1 MSEEH
6 LDLLSF
12 STRDGVGLGLGDRTG
27 LVTSGFM
34 NGSRNLAC
42 EHIRTALGF
51 EHAGVA
57 VVLSG
62 AIADRA
68 VPRDA
73 LARRGE
79 RTAIFSQLFAP
90 GADIKIALWI
100 EDEVAAGE
108 SSVRALGFVD
118 QVHVR
123 LDPALVHQPPDHLG
137 RAVAPVG
144 DQARRGEVELF
155 SRAVEHRLGRADFRL
170 ANGRRRLDIHNHRM
184 LQVDEIVVGIGIT
197 GD

>member
-1 MSEEH
+1 MDFVEEPSVLAPALGICGDVSEADSWLFASCGEDGRRERNELRQLSEVLGGGGQQELISGSTRPTQAQSIQPEDALQMSEEH

-12 STRDGVGLGLGDRTG
+12 STRDGVGLGLGDRAG

-42 EHIRTALGF
+42 KHIRTALGF

-68 VPRDA
+68 VPRDP

-79 RTAIFSQLFAP
+79 RTAIFPQLFAP
-90 GADIKIALWI
+90 GADIEVAFGI
-100 EDEVAAGE
+100 ECEVAAGE
-108 SSVRALGFVD
+108 SSVRAPGFVD
-118 QVHVR
+118 QV
-123 LDPALVHQPPDHLG
+123 Q
-137 RAVAPVG
+137 
-144 DQARRGEVELF
+144 
-155 SRAVEHRLGRADFRL
+155 
-170 ANGRRRLDIHNHRM
+170 
-184 LQVDEIVVGIGIT
+184 
-197 GD
+197 

>member
-6 LDLLSF
+6 LDFLSF

-27 LVTSGFM
+27 LVTSGFV

-68 VPRDA
+68 VLRDA

-79 RTAIFSQLFAP
+79 RTARFPQLFAP
-90 GADIKIALWI
+90 GADI
-100 EDEVAAGE
+100 EVALRIEGE
-108 SSVRALGFVD
+108 VGSREKVPSVRSDLSIRFTCGSIP
-118 QVHVR
+118 R
-123 LDPALVHQPPDHLG
+123 
-137 RAVAPVG
+137 
-144 DQARRGEVELF
+144 
-155 SRAVEHRLGRADFRL
+155 SST
-170 ANGRRRLDIHNHRM
+170 NHPTISA
-184 LQVDEIVVGIGIT
+184 EP
-197 GD
+197 

>member
-27 LVTSGFM
+27 LVTSGLM

-68 VPRDA
+68 VLCDA
-73 LARRGE
+73 LARHGE
-79 RTAIFSQLFAP
+79 RAAIFSQLLTS
-90 GADIKIALWI
+90 GTDI
-100 EDEVAAGE
+100 EVAFGIE
-108 SSVRALGFVD
+108 CEVGSREKVPSVRSDLSIRFTCGSIPRSSTSHPTISAE
-118 QVHVR
+118 
-123 LDPALVHQPPDHLG
+123 P
-137 RAVAPVG
+137 
-144 DQARRGEVELF
+144 
-155 SRAVEHRLGRADFRL
+155 
-170 ANGRRRLDIHNHRM
+170 
-184 LQVDEIVVGIGIT
+184 
-197 GD
+197 